1 MATLPLAWLVSALTA
16 IAAATLATNVRLP
29 REARAWLCLF
39 LCSLTVIGLL
49 LGLRLEY
56 GAAWAPLVQP
66 VVAAMLA
73 PSAWAGFRALA
84 QDAQGQ
90 AKRRVAVT
98 AGVII
103 AVQAL
108 VLLAPPPVFELALTG
123 ITAVYLVRL
132 LMLLR
137 LSPDEFAH
145 VPAGGLPLLRG
156 AMAVVAVLL
165 AMSVVTDLGLLAA
178 GTLGGDAQVL
188 RWLTGATGLFT
199 GFVFVVALVG
209 TPLLLRP
216 VEAAGTAEQSKQPE
230 TEADRDVL
238 AELDRLMN
246 GHQLVRDSNLTLARV
261 ARRLGRPAR
270 EVSVAANRCTG
281 ESFTRYVNG
290 HRIAHAQRLLR
301 ESELPVT
308 EVMLESGF
316 ASKSSFNTEFR
327 RVTGQTPTQFRA
339 G

>member
-16 IAAATLATNVRLP
+16 IAAATLASNVRLP

-39 LCSLTVIGLL
+39 LGALTAIGLL

-66 VVAAMLA
+66 VVAAIIA

-84 QDAQGQ
+84 QDAPGQGR
-90 AKRRVAVT
+90 RRVMVT
-98 AGVII
+98 VGVILL
-103 AVQAL
+103 VQAL
-108 VLLAPPPVFELALTG
+108 VILAGPPVFELALTG
-123 ITAVYLVRL
+123 VTAIYLVRL
-132 LMLLR
+132 LVLLR
-137 LSPDEFAH
+137 LGPDEFAH

-165 AMSVVTDLGLLAA
+165 ALSVVTDLGLLAA
-178 GTLGGDAQVL
+178 GMLGGDAQVL

-199 GFVFVVALVG
+199 GFVFIVALVG

-216 VEAAGTAEQSKQPE
+216 AEDAGTTPQPAQDE
-230 TEADRDVL
+230 TEADRAVL
-238 AELDRLMN
+238 AELDRLMS
-246 GHQLVRDSNLTLARV
+246 GSQLYRDSNLTLARV
-261 ARRLGRPAR
+261 ARRLARPAR
-270 EVSVAANRCTG
+270 DVSVAANRCTG

-301 ESELPVT
+301 ESDLPVT

-327 RVTGQTPTQFRA
+327 RVTGQTPSRYRA